1 MAQTTAA
8 DNKAGFKIEVSTD
21 ASAFTDI
28 SGMGATVSVDGGD
41 QLTGEQN
48 TADGAA
54 PVVTGANKVE
64 SITLTVSCL
73 YTETAGQAWRIVKD
87 RYDGAAK
94 TICVRYSPRGG
105 ATAERRFVTA
115 NDAGTAIVVPII
127 NCIVPEADAGSGD
140 PLMFEFSVITPKLL
154 EEAVP

>member
-8 DNKAGFKIEVSTD
+8 DNKAGFKIEVSVD
-21 ASAFTDI
+21 ATNFTDI
-28 SGMGATVSVDGGD
+28 SGAGATVSVDGGD

-48 TADGAA
+48 TADGSA
-54 PVVTGANKVE
+54 PIVTGSNKTE
-64 SITLTVSCL
+64 SVTLTVSCI

-94 TICVRYSPRGG
+94 TISVRYSPRGG
-105 ATAERRFVTA
+105 AQTERRFVTA
-115 NDAGTAIVVPII
+115 NDAGTVVLVPII

>member
-8 DNKAGFKIEVSTD
+8 DNKAGFKVEVSTD
-21 ASAFTDI
+21 ASNWTDI
-28 SGMGATVSVDGGD
+28 SGSAATVTPSGGE

-54 PVVTGANKVE
+54 PVVTGSNKVG

-73 YTETAGQAWRIVKD
+73 YTETAGQPWRVVKD

-94 TICVRYSPRGG
+94 TIAVRYSPRGG
-105 ATAERRFVTA
+105 AQTERRYVTA
-115 NDAGTAIVVPII
+115 NDAGTAIIVPIV
-127 NCIVPEADAGSGD
+127 NCLPPETDAGSGD

>member
-21 ASAFTDI
+21 ASAWTDI
-28 SGMGATVSVDGGD
+28 SGAAATVEVDGGE
-41 QLTGEQN
+41 QHTGEQN
-48 TADGAA
+48 TADGSA
-54 PVVTGANKVE
+54 PVVTGSNKTAA
-64 SITLTVSCL
+64 ITVTCSCL
-73 YTETAGQAWRIVKD
+73 YTETAGQAWRVVKD

-94 TICVRYSPRGG
+94 TIAVRYSPRGG
-105 ATAERRFVTA
+105 AQTERRYVTA
-115 NDAGTAIVVPII
+115 NDAGTAIVVPIV
-127 NCIVPEADAGSGD
+127 NCIVPDGDAGSGD